1 MNRIFWIFTNGLFL
15 FLACLLPTAILGEET
30 KPIRVVVWDE
40 QQPAQKQAYEN
51 FLGNAIA
58 DHLGKQPGFSVR
70 SMKLDDAEQGLS
82 AEVLD
87 FAEVLIWWGH
97 VRQKEIKPELARKIV
112 ERIERG
118 QLSLVAL
125 HSAHWS
131 TPFMEAMNQRTRLD
145 AAKRFPSTNQKVE
158 FEFLAPP
165 QPYTLPAHG
174 SLLTPA
180 YYATKQGAGLHVRV
194 DLPNCCFPDYRADGK
209 PSTMTILKPDHPLAA
224 GLGKKFSIEQTEMY
238 NEPFHVPDPDEV
250 VFEESWATGEHF
262 RSGMI
267 WQLGE
272 GRVIYFRPGHETFP
286 VFKQPEP
293 LRFLENAVRWL
304 GERK

>member
-1 MNRIFWIFTNGLFL
+1 MNRILWLTGCTLF
-15 FLACLLPTAILGEET
+15 FLATAPRTVPGEDP

-51 FLGNAIA
+51 FLENAIA
-58 DHLGKQPGFSVR
+58 DHLGKQPGITVR

-112 ERIERG
+112 ERVERG

-131 TPFMEAMNQRTRLD
+131 TPFMAAMNQRTRLD
-145 AAKRFPSTNQKVE
+145 AAKRFPATNQKVE
-158 FEFLAPP
+158 FEFLPPP
-165 QPYTLPAHG
+165 QAYTLPAHG

-180 YYATKQGAGLHVRV
+180 YYATKRGAGLHVRV
-194 DLPNCCFPDYRADGK
+194 DLPNCCFSDYRTDGK
-209 PSTMTILKPDHPLAA
+209 PSTMTVLYL
-224 GLGKKFSIEQTEMY
+224 T
-238 NEPFHVPDPDEV
+238 
-250 VFEESWATGEHF
+250 
-262 RSGMI
+262 
-267 WQLGE
+267 
-272 GRVIYFRPGHETFP
+272 RP
-286 VFKQPEP
+286 
-293 LRFLENAVRWL
+293 
-304 GERK
+304 

>member
-1 MNRIFWIFTNGLFL
+1 MNHWLTGYTLL
-15 FLACLLPTAILGEET
+15 LLATVLPPTAPGEDA

-58 DHLGKQPGFSVR
+58 DHLGKQPGITVR

-118 QLSLVAL
+118 HLSLVTL

-131 TPFMEAMNQRTRLD
+131 TPFMEAMNQRTRFD
-145 AAKRFPSTNQKVE
+145 AAKRFPSTSQKVE

-180 YYATKQGAGLHVRV
+180 YYATKRGGSLYVRV

-209 PSTMTILKPDHPLAA
+209 PSTMTVLKPDHPLAA
-224 GLGKKFSIEQTEMY
+224 GLGKKFVIEHTEMY
-238 NEPFHVPDPDEV
+238 NEPFHVPEPDEV
-250 VFEESWATGEHF
+250 VFEETWATGERF
-262 RSGMI
+262 RGGMV
-267 WQLGE
+267 WQLGK
-272 GRVIYFRPGHETFP
+272 GRVIYFRPGHETFS
-286 VFKQPEP
+286 VYKQAEP
-293 LRFLENAVRWL
+293 LRFLENAARWL